1 MRTESAYIF
10 ECEACNAHIESHAP
24 EGQCA
29 ACGALWEIRGWGVTA
44 DDRK

>member
-10 ECEACNAHIESHAP
+10 ECECGAHLESHAP

-29 ACGALWEIRGWGVTA
+29 ACGRLYEFREWGVTA
-44 DDRK
+44 DDRR